1 MGVTMLFWAVST
13 TGVTFTVAVGGGIKG
28 TVLVGEYRCTGS
40 GKGQTCSQY
49 GDFTA
54 PNDVHVRNATMY
66 GFPNDVRKG
75 QRLPAVFVPRFDN
88 SSVYAPND
96 KTDFFWTIIRYLLGV
111 GFLAGTVAFLVHT
124 VRQWRRVRR
133 GEPVTEFGQVP
144 ERQELAPNVLLNAR
158 VNEYDWQT
166 HRGREMWRLQL
177 TDDGDHVTWHDG
189 KHTHVWRLPDQSATG
204 VPVLAKAVLLKWG
217 QYQTSLKQPSATIER
232 LVLVD
237 DQDRVLASV
246 LTTHYLTEE
255 DMNRFWP
262 ESQFA
267 DLTQRGVTY
276 SAETFDDLEQIPQ
289 HYRGA
294 VSSVRIALF
303 SRRGAART
311 ALDVGIIS
319 AVLVALVVVLY
330 VRRR

>member
-1 MGVTMLFWAVST
+1 
-13 TGVTFTVAVGGGIKG
+13 VAVGGGIKG
-28 TVLVGEYRCTGS
+28 TVLVGKYVCTGTGRS
-40 GKGQTCSQY
+40 ETCSQY

-54 PNDVHVRNATMY
+54 PNGVSVPDATMY
-66 GFPNDVRKG
+66 GFPNDVTPG
-75 QRLPAVFVPRFDN
+75 QHLSAVFVPRFDT
-88 SSVYAPND
+88 SSVYAAND
-96 KTDFFWTIIRYLLGV
+96 KGDFIWTIVRYLTGIGLI
-111 GFLAGTVAFLVHT
+111 AGSLAFLVHT

-144 ERQELAPNVLLNAR
+144 NRPDLASNVLLGAR

-189 KHTHVWRLPDQSATG
+189 KRTHVWRLPDQSAPG

-237 DQDRVLASV
+237 DQNRVLASV

-255 DMNRFWP
+255 DMDRFWP

-267 DLTQRGVTY
+267 DLIQRRVTY

-289 HYRGA
+289 HYKGA

-319 AVLVALVVVLY
+319 AILVALAVVLY
-330 VRRR
+330 VRRH